1 MFVIN
6 NYLLSFIVIN
16 NYYLFMISLDECSA
30 SSNAADKLYRKILV
44 PSKTEEDV
52 NA

>member
-16 NYYLFMISLDECSA
+16 NYYLFMISLDECSG
-30 SSNAADKLYRKILV
+30 SCNAADNLYRKILV